1 MTMPDPCDARAALE
15 WLRTLGYRD
24 TSRTNGWVELLV
36 SRERE
41 RWIGR
46 GADETAAI
54 EDALAAMFPSHAAR
68 AALALM
74 VSTAAKSAGAAPR
87 IDTAGTKPPS
97 AAAPPDS
104 LEPMKALEP
113 ARTPPK
119 ALPRIE
125 LPQKIAPPPL
135 PQRIAYS
142 KPAPSLGS
150 MEAIA
155 RLDDLDAQMQAPLR
169 EAPLWTPERQR
180 MFVLMWLSRARQVQD
195 EAGDVRAVH
204 DRVYET
210 ASRIQRL
217 SKIWWPGSVAA
228 LRIDATPPDC
238 ARDLTPAPGQS
249 ERTLFDGLRTWSDVA
264 DTAERVFSE
273 DEARDESEGCDE
285 HGWADAEML
294 TPAPNDAGQRL
305 NELRAKLE
313 KLTGEIL
320 LPKELADANELQ
332 PRLFYEALVGTS
344 RVTDPGLWGTLAQTV
359 RWLRG
364 APVDI
369 ELWGA
374 VVGRLRWAA
383 DNGGLPDP
391 CRARLDEILA
401 PRYSPPRP
409 WAQILN
415 YDANKRERQ
424 QKRKEILRRSPQIAL
439 EPTSDAV
446 LAWVREAA
454 GSGFIETDE
463 LAKELESFRE
473 IVLSIDP
480 SSFSAERRE
489 RNKIRAVQSVLR
501 GEVANEETEQ
511 AGDAT
516 DESARR
522 AAARSARAEQ
532 LIQKLLPFTRGKRAL
547 VIGNRKDPQNDDKL
561 REIFE
566 FSDIDRL
573 LVVPSQIESA
583 AQRIANK
590 SYDYVLTA
598 TGFQSHSTDKK
609 IKDACRESGVRYVS
623 VDRGRPQAC
632 VLHMA
637 RELGI
642 E

>member
-1 MTMPDPCDARAALE
+1 MTTPARNEARVVLQ
-15 WLRTLGYRD
+15 WLHQLGYRD
-24 TSRTNGWVELLV
+24 QGRENAWYELLIW
-36 SRERE
+36 RGDE

-46 GADETAAI
+46 GIDRDAAI
-54 EDALAAMFPSHAAR
+54 ENALAAMFPSHAAR
-68 AALALM
+68 AALALASPSD
-74 VSTAAKSAGAAPR
+74 VKTLESTPRPAPDAGAA
-87 IDTAGTKPPS
+87 TAGTVAS
-97 AAAPPDS
+97 ESTDAPKVP
-104 LEPMKALEP
+104 EP
-113 ARTPPK
+113 ARVSK
-119 ALPRIE
+119 GIARIE
-125 LPQKIAPPPL
+125 LPP
-135 PQRIAYS
+135 
-142 KPAPSLGS
+142 KPAAPTPPRAGYAKPVPTLGS

-169 EAPLWTPERQR
+169 EAPLWAPERQR

-238 ARDLTPAPGQS
+238 ARDLTPVGGQS
-249 ERTLFDGLRTWSDVA
+249 ERVLVESLRTWTDVA
-264 DTAERVFSE
+264 DAAERVFADE
-273 DEARDESEGCDE
+273 EARDEEAKCDE

-294 TPAPNDAGQRL
+294 PPAPNDAPQRL

-313 KLTGEIL
+313 KLSGEIL

-332 PRLFYEALVGTS
+332 PRLFYEAVVGTS

-374 VVGRLRWAA
+374 VIGRLRWAA

-391 CRARLDEILA
+391 CRSRLDEILA
-401 PRYSPPRP
+401 PRYAPPRP

-439 EPTSDAV
+439 EPAPEAV
-446 LAWVREAA
+446 LGWLREAS

-463 LAKELESFRE
+463 LAKELEGFRE

-480 SSFSAERRE
+480 SSFSPERRE
-489 RNKIRAVQSVLR
+489 RNKIRALQAVLR
-501 GEVANEETEQ
+501 GEEAVEPVEE
-511 AGDAT
+511 AADSI

-566 FSDIDRL
+566 FTDIDRL

-637 RELGI
+637 RELGV